1 MVLGFNFIVKWIN
14 VELNMFKI
22 VSDMS
27 DFITIL
33 SYLVIIWIPLEIW
46 KTSTMNTMQFLP
58 LNHYFSTN
66 VLQFLICKSLLMT
79 KFSLYKVTKDIFI
92 VQLHF

>member
-33 SYLVIIWIPLEIW
+33 SYLVIIWIPLEIG
-46 KTSTMNTMQFLP
+46 KSSTMNTTFAV
-58 LNHYFSTN
+58 FT
-66 VLQFLICKSLLMT
+66 IKSLLQ
-79 KFSLYKVTKDIFI
+79 Y
-92 VQLHF
+92 